1 MTTEI
6 RLLTLCAAL
15 AAGEACGFAADAAAP
30 LWPLAAGLV
39 LLAALFGYA
48 LRVRGWPVL
57 AVFGLGVV
65 LAWRAGG
72 ARQDLLEDVQ
82 VMHGGRP
89 YTAEFRVEG
98 RVLVRKD
105 KSGQAWASFA
115 SALGPL
121 AVRVIFP
128 CPDGRVPQEGEQ
140 WVCSG
145 WLARKAE
152 GPGGRLPFWSCG
164 RGSFARPAADGAAGP
179 SVWRRRVREN
189 LAARLGIG
197 LAGAPRVA
205 DLHRAILLGERT
217 RIDPALKAN
226 FIAAGTIHVFAIS
239 GLHVM
244 VVARV
249 LGFLLAWTRLGARGA
264 ALALIPLIWGYAYL
278 TGLAPSAL
286 RATVLVMLAN
296 LAPCVWRR
304 PNGLVAWALTF
315 LGVYA
320 LAPARLHDV
329 GCGLSFAVMLALALW
344 SRWGVK
350 ARARAVDLVAF
361 TAVAWAA
368 SLPIAAH
375 VFGRIT
381 PGGLLANLALA
392 PLAAG
397 SVTGSLIGVLLS
409 FVSADLAAV
418 ANNLTAVCTELM
430 VGLSEGVAA
439 LPGSN
444 FQVAPWPL
452 GACFAWYALLAL
464 ALAALHR
471 WDSRRRHMV

>member
-6 RLLTLCAAL
+6 RLLTLCGAL
-15 AAGEACGFAADAAAP
+15 AAGEACGFAAGAAAA
-30 LWPLAAGLV
+30 LWPLATGLV
-39 LLAALFGYA
+39 LLTVLFGYA
-48 LRVRGWPVL
+48 LNVRGWREL
-57 AVFGLGVV
+57 SVFGLGAA
-65 LAWRAGG
+65 LALHACG
-72 ARQDLLEDVQ
+72 ARQEQLEAVQ
-82 VMHGGRP
+82 ELSGGRP
-89 YTAEFRVEG
+89 YTAEFCVESRVSVKKG
-98 RVLVRKD
+98 
-105 KSGQAWASFA
+105 KSGQAWASFT
-115 SALGPL
+115 SALGHV
-121 AVRVIFP
+121 AVRVILP
-128 CPDGRVPQEGEQ
+128 CTDGRVPQEGER
-140 WVCSG
+140 WICAG
-145 WLARKAE
+145 WLARKTE
-152 GPGGRLPFWSCG
+152 GAGGRLPFWVCG
-164 RGSFARPAADGAAGP
+164 RGSFARPSADGAAGL

-197 LAGAPRVA
+197 LAGAPQVA
-205 DLHRAILLGERT
+205 DLHRAILLGERA

-226 FIAAGTIHVFAIS
+226 FVAAGTIHVFAIS

-244 VVARV
+244 VIARV
-249 LGFLLAWTRLGARGA
+249 LAFLLAWTRLGARGS

-278 TGLAPSAL
+278 TGLAPSAV
-286 RATVLVMLAN
+286 RATVLVTLAN

-304 PNGLVAWALTF
+304 PNGLVAWSLTF

-320 LAPARLHDV
+320 LSPARLYDV

-350 ARARAVDLVAF
+350 TRARVIDLLAF
-361 TAVAWAA
+361 TSVAWAA

-397 SVTGSLIGVLLS
+397 SVTGSLVGVLLS
-409 FVSADLAAV
+409 FLSPDLAAV
-418 ANNLTAVCTELM
+418 MNNLTAVCTELM

-444 FQVAPWPL
+444 FKVAPWPT
-452 GACFAWYALLAL
+452 GACLAWYAILAL
-464 ALAALHR
+464 ALVVLHR
-471 WDSRRRHMV
+471 WDIRRRQMV